1 MASCSFGCFYIL
13 GFLAFAVLLISGIW
27 RGKRMLSVVDLSSAS
42 MMLLVVAV
50 GVGILFVLVLSY
62 SLLGPIPLLIF
73 HRIL

>member
-1 MASCSFGCFYIL
+1 MASWSFGCLFIL

-27 RGKRMLSVVDLSSAS
+27 RGKRMLSVVDLSSTS

>member
-1 MASCSFGCFYIL
+1 MASWSFGCLFIL

-50 GVGILFVLVLSY
+50 GVGILF
-62 SLLGPIPLLIF
+62 LLLLAGF
-73 HRIL
+73 R